1 MDQLDNIDTVKT
13 VCDPETEIL
22 NQDLV
27 IRLLDQTF
35 DLLHLVRSVYF
46 EAVLRKVFTHG
57 EADRLFIIHDEQV
70 SRAWVS
76 SLIDCCLFTATEEFS
91 EAAGHRFQVQH

>member
-13 VCDPETEIL
+13 VCYPETEIL
-22 NQDLV
+22 NQHFV

-35 DLLHLVRSVYF
+35 DFLHLVGSVYF
-46 EAVLRKVFTHG
+46 ETVLRKVFTHR
-57 EADRLFIIHDEQV
+57 EADRFFIIYDEQV
-70 SRAWVS
+70 SRAWVNS
-76 SLIDCCLFTATEEFS
+76 SIDCCLFTATEEFS